1 MDRGYIADRAT
12 VLPGRAIFTLPIE
25 RKKKKIFTS
34 GEVLYGEK
42 RTNKNQVWGTPVCW
56 STGDFRVE
64 S

>member
-12 VLPGRAIFTLPIE
+12 VHPGRAIFTLSM
-25 RKKKKIFTS
+25 KKIFTS

-42 RTNKNQVWGTPVCW
+42 RTNKNQVWGMPVCW